1 MGNIYIVRHGE
12 TMWNAEGRIQGH
24 TDVELTERGREQARA
39 TARRLAGINFN
50 VAYSSDMSR
59 TRDTA
64 VIVLGERKTPLH
76 SVPEL
81 REYNKGVFEGLT
93 PEEYRQ
99 RYPDLYQASLVN
111 DPDFAPPGGET
122 IRQCQ
127 ARLSGFAG
135 MLKDKHLEEDVLIVG
150 HGGSASKWYRRPA
163 WVAAGSQLEVHH
175 AQLRPVGHSCL
186 RQQRGNAFV
195 QRHVPPGGSSGCSR
209 PVSLLKVM
217 SQLNAPMGK
226 VLMVQGTASH
236 VGKSVLVSALCR
248 IFRQDGFRVAPF
260 KAQNMSNNS
269 YVTRDGG
276 EIGRAQAVQAE
287 AAGVEARVEMNP
299 VLLKPEADHIA
310 QVVRMGRPMVSAR
323 VKDYFGLKA
332 QLWESVSASLDT
344 LRSEYDIVVIEGA
357 GSPAEINLKAT
368 EIVNMR
374 VALHA
379 DSPVLLCGD
388 IDRGG
393 VFAALVGTLELL
405 EPHEREVI
413 KGFIINK
420 FRGDASLLT
429 DGLTML
435 EDRTGIPVAGVVH
448 HYRDIHIPEEDSV
461 ALDIPLRSGGNGQ
474 AALDVAVI
482 QLPHISNFD
491 DFDPLARE
499 PGVSLRYV
507 SRTDE
512 LGKPDLVILPGSK
525 TTIPDLA
532 WMNSRGLGRA
542 VQELH
547 GRGTAIVGICGG
559 YQMLGQRLYD
569 PDRIES
575 SVPEMEG
582 LGILPLTTVFSGT
595 KETHRIHGE
604 VVEAAG
610 LLKFAGGASLTG
622 YEIHMG
628 RTTGEGCG
636 IAVLD

>member
-1 MGNIYIVRHGE
+1 
-12 TMWNAEGRIQGH
+12 
-24 TDVELTERGREQARA
+24 
-39 TARRLAGINFN
+39 
-50 VAYSSDMSR
+50 
-59 TRDTA
+59 
-64 VIVLGERKTPLH
+64 
-76 SVPEL
+76 
-81 REYNKGVFEGLT
+81 
-93 PEEYRQ
+93 
-99 RYPDLYQASLVN
+99 
-111 DPDFAPPGGET
+111 
-122 IRQCQ
+122 
-127 ARLSGFAG
+127 
-135 MLKDKHLEEDVLIVG
+135 
-150 HGGSASKWYRRPA
+150 
-163 WVAAGSQLEVHH
+163 
-175 AQLRPVGHSCL
+175 
-186 RQQRGNAFV
+186 
-195 QRHVPPGGSSGCSR
+195 
-209 PVSLLKVM
+209 
-217 SQLNAPMGK
+217 
-226 VLMVQGTASH
+226 MVQGTASH

-310 QVVRMGRPMVSAR
+310 QVVRMGRPLVSAQ

-344 LRSEYDIVVIEGA
+344 LRRDYDIVVIEGA

-374 VALHA
+374 VALYA
-379 DSPVLLCGD
+379 DAPVLLCGD

-405 EPHEREVI
+405 EPEEREVI

-435 EDRTGIPVAGVVH
+435 EERTGVPVAGVVH

-461 ALDIPLRSGGNGQ
+461 ALDIPFRSINGQ
-474 AALDVAVI
+474 ETAVLDIAVV

-499 PGVSLRYV
+499 PGVRLRYV
-507 SRTDE
+507 SSSDD
-512 LGKPDLVILPGSK
+512 LGHPDLVILPGSK
-525 TTIPDLA
+525 TTIPDLG
-532 WMNSRGLGRA
+532 WLKDQGLSGAIRNRYENGA
-542 VQELH
+542 
-547 GRGTAIVGICGG
+547 AIVGICGG
-559 YQMLGQRLYD
+559 YQMLGSFLYD
-569 PDRIES
+569 PDGIES

-582 LGILPLTTVFSGT
+582 LGLLPLTTVFAGT
-595 KETHRIHGE
+595 KETHRIQGE
-604 VVEAAG
+604 VVEGTGLLQGAAG
-610 LLKFAGGASLTG
+610 APITG

-628 RTTGEGCG
+628 RTSGESVSLPFRILDRTDVDVTPDSAYDGAMSESGEVLGTYIHGLFHNGQLRRSVLEELARRKGARLPDFSEFSLMDSEFDKLADWVRSSLNMDLVYSITG
-636 IAVLD
+636 LDREFDRVGT

>member
-1 MGNIYIVRHGE
+1 M
-12 TMWNAEGRIQGH
+12 
-24 TDVELTERGREQARA
+24 
-39 TARRLAGINFN
+39 
-50 VAYSSDMSR
+50 
-59 TRDTA
+59 
-64 VIVLGERKTPLH
+64 
-76 SVPEL
+76 
-81 REYNKGVFEGLT
+81 
-93 PEEYRQ
+93 
-99 RYPDLYQASLVN
+99 
-111 DPDFAPPGGET
+111 
-122 IRQCQ
+122 
-127 ARLSGFAG
+127 
-135 MLKDKHLEEDVLIVG
+135 
-150 HGGSASKWYRRPA
+150 
-163 WVAAGSQLEVHH
+163 
-175 AQLRPVGHSCL
+175 
-186 RQQRGNAFV
+186 QQRNA
-195 QRHVPPGGSSGCSR
+195 
-209 PVSLLKVM
+209 
-217 SQLNAPMGK
+217 MGK

-299 VLLKPEADHIA
+299 ILLKPEADHIA
-310 QVVRMGRPMVSAR
+310 QVVRMGRPLVSAQ

-344 LRSEYDIVVIEGA
+344 LRRDYDIVVIEGA

-374 VALHA
+374 VALYSNA
-379 DSPVLLCGD
+379 PVLLCGD

-405 EPHEREVI
+405 EPEEREVI

-429 DGLTML
+429 DGLSML

-461 ALDIPLRSGGNGQ
+461 ALDIPLRSGNGQ
-474 AALDVAVI
+474 EAPVLDIAVV

-499 PGVSLRYV
+499 PGVGLRYV
-507 SRTDE
+507 SNASE
-512 LGKPDLVILPGSK
+512 LGRPDLVILPGSK
-525 TTIPDLA
+525 TTIPDLG
-532 WMNSRGLGRA
+532 WLKSQGLSEAIRDRYEKGA
-542 VQELH
+542 
-547 GRGTAIVGICGG
+547 AIVGICGG
-559 YQMLGQRLYD
+559 YQMLGNHLYD
-569 PDRIES
+569 PDGIES

-582 LGILPLTTVFSGT
+582 LGMLPLTTIFAGT
-595 KETHRIHGE
+595 KETHRIRGE
-604 VVEAAG
+604 VVEGSGLLHGAAG
-610 LLKFAGGASLTG
+610 APVTG

-628 RTTGEGCG
+628 RTTGEGVSLPFR
-636 IAVLD
+636 IHDRTDVAVTPESAYDGAMDESGRVMGTYIHGLFHNGQLRRAMLEELARRKGRRLPEATELGVVDAEFDKLADWVRGSLDMDLIYSITGLDRDFDRAGF